1 MWPLF
6 KGKRSMDQ
14 GSTAPHKQ
22 WSTLPK
28 GFGQEQIL
36 DSSRGSNAETG
47 HGWLGTQGFPSKVT
61 TSCFLR

>member
-1 MWPLF
+1 
-6 KGKRSMDQ
+6 MDW
-14 GSTAPHKQ
+14 GNTAPHKQ

-47 HGWLGTQGFPSKVT
+47 HGWLGTQRFPSKVT